1 MLENIKCQVCI
12 REKIMERLNNI
23 LEEQLTESLDQI
35 IISNPRRAALAQ
47 KIKIRPVLLKEQLNF
62 QVTEY
67 KGKQVFHENLEKGA
81 LIAYILD
88 QMNSFFGQMELNS
101 ASKTVHVLVSKKGT
115 VTIKQKVQK
124 NEVKPKELSHNR
136 KKRYILEEGTAIPF
150 LVDLGVQT
158 KEGKIVNSRYDKFRQ
173 INRFLEFIQDIV
185 EALPKGRELTI
196 VDFGCGKSYLIFT
209 IFKNYLLEQGV
220 DENHIISIELD
231 QRKDKKYRNPD
242 TILDFIE
249 SSIVDEEQYYVLLDE
264 VQLLEEFEEVLNSL
278 LHIKNVDV
286 YVTGSNSKF
295 LSKDVITEFRGRG
308 DEIHIYPLTFK
319 EFMQVYEG
327 DIYHGWAEYVIYGGL
342 PLTVT
347 MKTEEQK
354 VNYLT
359 KLFDETYLIDIIE
372 RHHIEKSQEL
382 EDLVNILASVI
393 GSLTNVPKIEATFKS
408 VVQSNISG
416 NTIRQYIEY
425 LEDAFVI
432 NKANRY
438 NVKGRKY
445 IGTPLK
451 YYFEDVGLRNA
462 RLGFRQIE
470 ETHIMENIV
479 YNELRSRGYS
489 VDVGV
494 VEKRGVNQEGKME
507 RIYLEIDFIANLGS
521 KRYYIQSAFSLP
533 TEEKRLQ
540 EKASLINVNDSFK
553 KIILVK
559 DVMNVTRD
567 EDGITTM
574 SIYDFLLKE
583 NSLEL

>member
-1 MLENIKCQVCI
+1 
-12 REKIMERLNNI
+12 
-23 LEEQLTESLDQI
+23 
-35 IISNPRRAALAQ
+35 
-47 KIKIRPVLLKEQLNF
+47 
-62 QVTEY
+62 
-67 KGKQVFHENLEKGA
+67 
-81 LIAYILD
+81 
-88 QMNSFFGQMELNS
+88 MN
-101 ASKTVHVLVSKKGT
+101 
-115 VTIKQKVQK
+115 
-124 NEVKPKELSHNR
+124 
-136 KKRYILEEGTAIPF
+136 
-150 LVDLGVQT
+150 
-158 KEGKIVNSRYDKFRQ
+158 
-173 INRFLEFIQDIV
+173 INRDKYLNDLINRMHNGMIKV
-185 EALPKGRELTI
+185 VTGIRR
-196 VDFGCGKSYLIFT
+196 CGKSYLIFT

-242 TILDFIE
+242 AILDFIE
-249 SSIVDEEQYYVLLDE
+249 SSIADEEQYYVLLDE

-327 DIYHGWAEYVIYGGL
+327 DVYHGWAEYVIYGGL
-342 PLTVT
+342 PLAVT
-347 MKTEEQK
+347 MKTQEQK
-354 VNYLT
+354 INYLT
-359 KLFDETYLIDIIE
+359 RLFEETYLIDIIE
-372 RHHIEKSQEL
+372 RHHIDKTQEL
-382 EDLVNILASVI
+382 EDLVSILASAI

-408 VVQSNISG
+408 VVHSNISG

-425 LEDAFVI
+425 LEDAFII

-462 RLGFRQIE
+462 KLGFRQIE

-494 VEKRGVNQEGKME
+494 VEKRGVNQKGKME

-521 KRYYIQSAFSLP
+521 KRYYIQSAFSMP

-540 EKASLINVNDSFK
+540 EKASLVNVNDSFK

-559 DVMNVTRD
+559 DVVNVTRD

>member
-1 MLENIKCQVCI
+1 
-12 REKIMERLNNI
+12 
-23 LEEQLTESLDQI
+23 
-35 IISNPRRAALAQ
+35 
-47 KIKIRPVLLKEQLNF
+47 
-62 QVTEY
+62 
-67 KGKQVFHENLEKGA
+67 
-81 LIAYILD
+81 
-88 QMNSFFGQMELNS
+88 MN
-101 ASKTVHVLVSKKGT
+101 
-115 VTIKQKVQK
+115 
-124 NEVKPKELSHNR
+124 
-136 KKRYILEEGTAIPF
+136 
-150 LVDLGVQT
+150 
-158 KEGKIVNSRYDKFRQ
+158 
-173 INRFLEFIQDIV
+173 INRDKYLNDLINRMHNGMIKV
-185 EALPKGRELTI
+185 VTGIRR
-196 VDFGCGKSYLIFT
+196 CGKSYLIFT
-209 IFKNYLLEQGV
+209 IFKSYLLEQGV
-220 DENHIISIELD
+220 DEKHIISIELD

-249 SSIVDEEQYYVLLDE
+249 SCITDEGQYYVLLDE
-264 VQLLEEFEEVLNSL
+264 VQLLEDFEEVLNSL

-354 VNYLT
+354 INYLT
-359 KLFDETYLIDIIE
+359 KLFEETYLIDIIE
-372 RHHIEKSQEL
+372 RHRIDKTQEL
-382 EDLVNILASVI
+382 EDLVNILASAI
-393 GSLTNVPKIEATFKS
+393 GSLTNVPKIEATFRS

-432 NKANRY
+432 NKASRY

-494 VEKRGVNQEGKME
+494 VEKRGVNSEGKTE
-507 RIYLEIDFIANLGS
+507 RTYLEIDFIANLGS
-521 KRYYIQSAFSLP
+521 KRYYIQSAFSML

-540 EKASLINVNDSFK
+540 EKASLVNVNDSFK